1 MASMISSKRNVP
13 VFMPTRWAGR
23 ACHRCDR
30 PRDWRD
36 CRRHGPRCR
45 PGRHDHDAA
54 DAAWTPRPSKRTPR
68 NSRSA
73 AAGSRCPVAGSA
85 GPSRRHKTRHIALR
99 RNHRSHARAAADST
113 VDKKDDSRLSAS
125 RSSPPTSRLSAAF
138 SFAHRHG
145 RSVVRDFSVVDRRP
159 RRVCVEPVMTGEPL
173 IARSFLSGCPCDAD
187 TNHHNDHES
196 DEPLQV
202 KQPNVKRHEWEA
214 DPNENDGGHDAGEDR

>member
-1 MASMISSKRNVP
+1 MRFDGNEAARPGNRRVVGRRVVQVEAEKISQRERISRPPALGVDAFEIADQQQPEVDARWQARPAHRVGIKPGTLRFDEIIEAMLAQQLIQPSIKR
-13 VFMPTRWAGR
+13 MTR
-23 ACHRCDR
+23 ACRQVG
-30 PRDWRD
+30 
-36 CRRHGPRCR
+36 RRHP
-45 PGRHDHDAA
+45 
-54 DAAWTPRPSKRTPR
+54 
-68 NSRSA
+68 
-73 AAGSRCPVAGSA
+73 
-85 GPSRRHKTRHIALR
+85 
-99 RNHRSHARAAADST
+99 HR
-113 VDKKDDSRLSAS
+113 
-125 RSSPPTSRLSAAF
+125 RLSAAF

-187 TNHHNDHES
+187 THHHNDHES